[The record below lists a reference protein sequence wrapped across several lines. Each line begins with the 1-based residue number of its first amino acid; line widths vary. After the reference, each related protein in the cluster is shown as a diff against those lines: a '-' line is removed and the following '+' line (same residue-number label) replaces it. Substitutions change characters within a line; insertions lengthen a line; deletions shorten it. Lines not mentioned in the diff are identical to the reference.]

1 MSPSLPGLSQIRSK
15 RHAAKRRFKN
25 SHPDPPI
32 HLTGRNGEK
41 FPPETLTSWWCEADS
56 GSSKNELLGGS
67 ALHPNLFQNYG
78 FAICIQYNCILDQ
91 FCMIGKE
98 LLKNQA
104 FFFQIPPIFN
114 SQYIWGQDQLKDFVF
129 NWSLSWLLRNLRET
143 KCFTFSEG
151 PLFHITNCLI
161 KSHITSQYCW
171 TVEILLP

>member
-67 ALHPNLFQNYG
+67 ALHPNLFQKLWFHNMY
-78 FAICIQYNCILDQ
+78 IKLYNCI
-91 FCMIGKE
+91 FKISF
-98 LLKNQA
+98 A
-104 FFFQIPPIFN
+104 WFFKGVTVSYQLGPIN
-114 SQYIWGQDQLKDFVF
+114 PSYISEVMTSSRTLCSTDPSVNCK
-129 NWSLSWLLRNLRET
+129 SWFHLLR
-143 KCFTFSEG
+143 G
-151 PLFHITNCLI
+151 PIV
-161 KSHITSQYCW
+161 SHHKLSH
-171 TVEILLP
+171 